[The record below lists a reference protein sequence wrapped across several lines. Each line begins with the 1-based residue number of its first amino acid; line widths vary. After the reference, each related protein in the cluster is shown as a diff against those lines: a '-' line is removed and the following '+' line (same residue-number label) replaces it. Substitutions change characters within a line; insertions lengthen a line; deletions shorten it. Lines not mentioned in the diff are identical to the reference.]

1 VKNLIA
7 VICSMVVFSV
17 LAPPHA
23 NALGLPIIT
32 SATVNYST
40 GMLTVTGQNF
50 GSSPVVTLA
59 NINFPI
65 VPSATSSTKVVAN
78 FPNDMPPASFTAG
91 TYFLTIQ
98 YRNQLPSLFSVDIG
112 ANGAQGPQGA
122 PGPAGPAGAPGV
134 QGIAGPVGATGST
147 GATGAP
153 GPMGAPGTAGAA
165 GPVGLTGATGSQGP
179 AGPQGPAGAQGP
191 AGPPGTG
198 SGSASPCPN
207 GNTTLISGR
216 YIDCGDQTLM
226 DTATGLMWEKKDDT
240 TCPDGLHCSLRT
252 FIWTAGA
259 TTPDGPLFTNFL
271 ATLNLES
278 SSSGAATC
286 FANHCDWRIP
296 NIAELRSTLPDPCPG
311 LPCIDPAFGPT
322 QDFLGYWSVTSSS
335 TNTQFAWYVLYSSF
349 SQLGATNKN
358 QAFFARAVRSVR

>member
-1 VKNLIA
+1 VSVKNLIA
-7 VICSMVVFSV
+7 VIFSMLAFST
-17 LAPPHA
+17 LAPSRA

-32 SATVNYST
+32 SATVNYSDGT
-40 GMLTVTGQNF
+40 LTVTGQNF

-59 NINFPI
+59 SINFPT
-65 VPSATSSTKVVAN
+65 VPGATSSTKVVAS
-78 FPNDMPPASFTAG
+78 FPGGMPPASFTAG

-112 ANGAQGPQGA
+112 ANGAPGPQGA
-122 PGPAGPAGAPGV
+122 PGPAGPAGAQGV
-134 QGIAGPVGATGST
+134 QGIAGAV

-153 GPMGAPGTAGAA
+153 GSMGAPGPVGPA
-165 GPVGLTGATGSQGP
+165 GPTGLTGATGAQGP
-179 AGPQGPAGAQGP
+179 AGPQGPA
-191 AGPPGTG
+191 GTG

-216 YIDCGDQTLM
+216 YIDCGDQTLV
-226 DTATGLMWEKKDDT
+226 DTAAGLMWEKKDDT

-252 FIWTAGA
+252 FVWTAGA

-278 SSSGAATC
+278 SASGGATC

-322 QDFLGYWSVTSSS
+322 QDFLGYWSATSSS

-349 SQLGATNKN
+349 SQLGNTNKN